1 MLAQSPTTS
10 PIYPQN
16 RNASGNAEPPAALV
30 AQADTDA
37 RLLALWLHGRSA
49 ATQRAYRADAEA
61 FLAFV
66 GKPLRAVTLGDLQA
80 YADALASTQA
90 PASQGRRLAAVKSLC
105 AFAHRVGYL
114 PFDVGRPLRL
124 PPRKATLA
132 ERILPESDVQRL
144 LALETQP
151 RNRVLLRLL
160 YAAGVR
166 VSELCALHWRDV
178 QPREDG
184 AGQVTVYGKG
194 AKTRAVL
201 LSAATWRELAGLRQ
215 GAPPEAPVFRSRKG
229 GRRPAAAS
237 ADAAKGHGA
246 LTPPQVWRIVRAA
259 AERAGIAAGVS
270 PHWLRHAH
278 ASHALDRGAPV
289 HLVSSTLGHADLRT
303 TSAYTHARPG
313 DSSARYLAV

>member
-1 MLAQSPTTS
+1 MELALSTS
-10 PIYPQN
+10 STVLG
-16 RNASGNAEPPAALV
+16 RVES
-30 AQADTDA
+30 DR
-37 RLLALWLHGRSA
+37 RLLDLWLHGRPA

-61 FLAFV
+61 FLAFA
-66 GKPLRAVTLGDLQA
+66 GKDLRAVTLGDLQA
-80 YADALASTQA
+80 YADQLAAQDQA
-90 PASQGRRLAAVKSLC
+90 PASQARRLAAIKSLF

-124 PPRKATLA
+124 PPRKQTLA
-132 ERILPESDVQRL
+132 ERILPEADVQRL
-144 LALETQP
+144 LALESHP

-166 VSELCALHWRDV
+166 VSELCALRWADV
-178 QPREDG
+178 QPREGG
-184 AGQVTVYGKG
+184 AGQITVYGKG

-201 LSAATWRELAGLRQ
+201 LSAATWRELAALR
-215 GAPPEAPVFRSRKG
+215 GDAPPTAPVFRSRKG
-229 GRRPAAAS
+229 GGPLRA
-237 ADAAKGHGA
+237 
-246 LTPPQVWRIVRAA
+246 PQVWRIVHAA
-259 AERAGIAAGVS
+259 AERAGIAANVS

-313 DSSARYLAV
+313 DSSARYLGV

>member
-1 MLAQSPTTS
+1 MLAESPRN
-10 PIYPQN
+10 PQN
-16 RNASGNAEPPAALV
+16 RIETGIAAPSAALV
-30 AQADTDA
+30 PQADTDA

-61 FLAFV
+61 FLAWAA
-66 GKPLRAVTLGDLQA
+66 KPLRAVTLGDLQA
-80 YADALASTQA
+80 YADQLAEAQA
-90 PASQGRRLAAVKSLC
+90 PASQARRLAAVKSLC

-114 PFDVGRPLRL
+114 PFDMGRPLRL
-124 PPRKATLA
+124 PPRRATLA
-132 ERILPESDVQRL
+132 ERILRESDVQRI

-166 VSELCALHWRDV
+166 VSELCALRWRDV
-178 QPREDG
+178 QPREGG
-184 AGQVTVYGKG
+184 AGQITVYGKG

-201 LSAATWRELAGLRQ
+201 LTAATWRELAALR
-215 GAPPEAPVFRSRKG
+215 GDAVSEAPVFRSRKG
-229 GRRPAAAS
+229 G
-237 ADAAKGHGA
+237 A
-246 LTPPQVWRIVRAA
+246 LTASQVWRIVRAA

-313 DSSARYLAV
+313 DSSARYLGV

>member
-1 MLAQSPTTS
+1 MLAELPSYPQNRKEAGGAAAPTTPPS
-10 PIYPQN
+10 YPQN
-16 RNASGNAEPPAALV
+16 RNADGTAAPAALV
-30 AQADTDA
+30 PQADTDI
-37 RLLALWLHGRSA
+37 RLLDLWLHGRST

-61 FLAFV
+61 FLAWAA
-66 GKPLRAVTLGDLQA
+66 KPLRAVTLSDLQA
-80 YADALASTQA
+80 YADQLAESQA
-90 PASQGRRLAAVKSLC
+90 PASQARRLAAVKSLC

-144 LALETQP
+144 LALEAHP

-166 VSELCALHWRDV
+166 VSELCALCWRDV
-178 QPREDG
+178 QPRDGG
-184 AGQVTVYGKG
+184 AGQITVYGKG

-201 LSAATWRELAGLRQ
+201 LSATTWRELAVLR
-215 GAPPEAPVFRSRKG
+215 GDAAPDAPVFRSRKG
-229 GRRPAAAS
+229 G
-237 ADAAKGHGA
+237 A
-246 LTPPQVWRIVRAA
+246 LTAPQVWRIVRAA
-259 AERAGIAAGVS
+259 AERAGIAASVS

-278 ASHALDRGAPV
+278 ASHALDRGAPI